1 MTRGLAR
8 IVVAVA
14 MLAGF
19 VACTLVD
26 GVSDLQGGR
35 KPGSSD
41 GGNASVPSDGAARDA
56 RATSDAGGAAV
67 TCGAALCPTDQGCC
81 LPAGAGAKR
90 CTTHAECTAATD
102 YFLTCTSAKTCP
114 TSAPVCCFD
123 FADEQATCAGQCGA
137 DQYELCESPET
148 TPCTAGKACVG
159 TVPGTTL
166 QAVCQ

>member
-1 MTRGLAR
+1 V
-8 IVVAVA
+8 IAVA
-14 MLAGF
+14 MMAGLA
-19 VACTLVD
+19 ACTLVG

-35 KPGSSD
+35 RPDST
-41 GGNASVPSDGAARDA
+41 GGGKDASVPSDGAALDA
-56 RATSDAGGAAV
+56 RTSVDAGDAV
-67 TCGAALCPTDQGCC
+67 LICGAAQCPADQGCC

-90 CTTHAECTAATD
+90 CATKADCTAATD
-102 YFLTCTSAKTCP
+102 YFLTCTSARTCG

-123 FADEQATCAGQCGA
+123 FADEQATCAGQCGV